1 MGYDRFVD
9 ERLLTSRDA
18 LNKIQIKMKILQ
30 IDEDARDF
38 SQRFGRRVLVQK
50 VLLTIKYNDTE
61 EVEEK
66 ELDVEEIE
74 KRIKRERLFSSSNRW
89 LASSDIKNGY
99 IVASRHLDLL
109 ADAIAL
115 DILINALNQFSK
127 EYVVIE
133 RLIIGGE
140 NSDWKVPESR
150 RAEAI
155 ADDN

>member
-1 MGYDRFVD
+1 MSYDRFID

-18 LNKIQIKMKILQ
+18 LNKMQIKMKVLE
-30 IDEDARDF
+30 IDESARDF

-61 EVEEK
+61 EVEER
-66 ELDVEEIE
+66 ELDIEEIE
-74 KRIKRERLFSSSNRW
+74 KRIKKERLFSSSNRW

-115 DILINALNQFSK
+115 DILSI
-127 EYVVIE
+127 
-133 RLIIGGE
+133 
-140 NSDWKVPESR
+140 
-150 RAEAI
+150 
-155 ADDN
+155 